1 MAENSAPAG
10 RPAVKH
16 RRLANGI
23 ITFKK
28 RTGTFALYFPAS
40 AKLCKKL
47 SKKFLTSRL
56 RSFIIYT
63 QIKMAL
69 CTQKAIFSIFS
80 YTKNSHSVRRKR
92 RGFADFCLF
101 WSLDQDKE

>member
-1 MAENSAPAG
+1 MAKNSAPAG
-10 RPAVKH
+10 RLAAKH
-16 RRLANGI
+16 SRMAKG
-23 ITFKK
+23 TGAFQK
-28 RTGTFALYFPAS
+28 RAAAYALYFPAS